1 MLVQERSRK
10 KRKKGGA
17 AWGEGSIIPRM
28 PRLIQ
33 RAAIKIRLSNHQS
46 STTFEKHISDLVLH
60 LALLAV
66 RGPRIPAPYSSIPRQ
81 LHRLLRV
88 ADCRYGMDY
97 SYG

>member
-17 AWGEGSIIPRM
+17 AWGEGSIICPRM

-66 RGPRIPAPYSSIPRQ
+66 RGPRIPAPYF
-81 LHRLLRV
+81 HRLLRV

-97 SYG
+97 SYR